1 MQCFPSVANLMLIL
15 LLIFVKFRVNPWL
28 LLLLLLL
35 LGRPSVAINFEIFLK
50 LCYILVERETLFSRS
65 MMSDKKNKNNYAF
78 DQLL

>member
-1 MQCFPSVANLMLIL
+1 MLIL